1 MEGGRSISECRGVKT
16 GKIPSGSA
24 VTRTVKIPAE
34 SAVII
39 GGGTFPRG
47 EFPRY
52 LISSA
57 DVVICCDSAV
67 VTYLRH
73 FPDRLPDMVIGDMDS
88 IPAAFLRK
96 YKGPWKQVADQQ
108 TNDQTKAFNYLI
120 DNWCGLSRITFIG
133 AVGRRADHTIANLSL
148 LTDYATVLSGKAWS
162 AGADDGPDGPIGPNK
177 LSGQEGPDG
186 PSGQDGN
193 IPIIESVSDSEIVFP
208 MLDSGEFSCGQGRG
222 VSIFTPDP
230 TLRIKSSGL
239 QWPTEGV
246 RLDSWWKASL
256 NRACCDVVKLEF
268 SHPAPVL
275 IVLS

>member
-1 MEGGRSISECRGVKT
+1 MEGGRSISECRDGRI
-16 GKIPSGSA
+16 G
-24 VTRTVKIPAE
+24 KIPAE

-73 FPDRLPDMVIGDMDS
+73 FPDRMPDMVIGDMDS

-148 LTDYATVLSGKAWS
+148 LTDYATVLDSS
-162 AGADDGPDGPIGPNK
+162 
-177 LSGQEGPDG
+177 
-186 PSGQDGN
+186 
-193 IPIIESVSDSEIVFP
+193 PIIESVSDSEIVFP

-230 TLRIKSSGL
+230 TLRIKSYGL

-256 NRACCDVVKLEF
+256 NRACCDIVKLEF

>member
-1 MEGGRSISECRGVKT
+1 MEGKPISECRGGRA
-16 GKIPSGSA
+16 GKIPA
-24 VTRTVKIPAE
+24 D

-39 GGGTFPRG
+39 GGGLFPRG

-67 VTYLRH
+67 VAYLRH

-88 IPAAFLRK
+88 IPAAFLRN
-96 YKGPWKQVADQQ
+96 YKGPWKRVEDQQ
-108 TNDQTKAFNYLI
+108 INDQTKAFNYLI

-133 AVGRRADHTIANLSL
+133 AVGKRADHTIANLSH
-148 LTDYATVLSGKAWS
+148 LTDYAAVLSGKAWS
-162 AGADDGPDGPIGPNK
+162 AGTDGGPDGPIGPNK

-186 PSGQDGN
+186 PSGHDGN
-193 IPIIESVSDSEIVFP
+193 IPIIESVSDTEIAFP
-208 MLDSGEFSCGQGRG
+208 MLESGEFSCGQGRG
-222 VSIFTPDP
+222 VSIFTPDT

-246 RLDSWWKASL
+246 RFDSWWKASL
-256 NRACCDVVKLEF
+256 NRASCDVVKLEF

>member
-1 MEGGRSISECRGVKT
+1 MEGKPISECRIARP
-16 GKIPSGSA
+16 GKIPA
-24 VTRTVKIPAE
+24 N

-39 GGGTFPRG
+39 GGGIFPRG

-57 DVVICCDSAV
+57 DVVICCDNAV

-73 FPDRLPDMVIGDMDS
+73 FPGRLPDMVIGDMDS
-88 IPAAFLRK
+88 IPAAFLRN
-96 YKGPWKQVADQQ
+96 YKGPWKRVEDQQ

-133 AVGRRADHTIANLSL
+133 AVGKRADHTIANLSL
-148 LTDYATVLSGKAWS
+148 LADYAAVLSGKTGLLDTAVELGGQGELDGQNG
-162 AGADDGPDGPIGPNK
+162 AGALDSQ
-177 LSGQEGPDG
+177 SG
-186 PSGQDGN
+186 
-193 IPIIESVSDSEIVFP
+193 IPVIESVSDTEIAFP
-208 MLDSGEFSCGQGRG
+208 MLESGEFTCGQGRG
-222 VSIFTPDP
+222 VSIFTPDT

-246 RLDSWWKASL
+246 HFDSWWKASL
-256 NRACCDVVKLEF
+256 NRACCDIVKLEF

-275 IVLS
+275 IILS

>member
-1 MEGGRSISECRGVKT
+1 MENKSISECRSEQV
-16 GKIPSGSA
+16 GKIPAESA
-24 VTRTVKIPAE
+24 VIQKGKIPAE

-88 IPAAFLRK
+88 IPAGFLRK
-96 YKGPWKQVADQQ
+96 YKGPWKRVADQQ

-120 DNWCGLSRITFIG
+120 DNYCGLSRITFIG
-133 AVGRRADHTIANLSL
+133 IVGRRADHTIANLSL
-148 LTDYATVLSGKAWS
+148 LADYASVLSKKARLL
-162 AGADDGPDGPIGPNK
+162 DTTIGPSCQ
-177 LSGQEGPDG
+177 SGLDSQSD
-186 PSGQDGN
+186 
-193 IPIIESVSDSEIVFP
+193 IPVIESVSDTEIAFP
-208 MLDSGEFSCGQGRG
+208 MLESGEFSCGQGRG
-222 VSIFTPDP
+222 VSIFTPDT

-239 QWPTEGV
+239 QWPTDDV
-246 RLDSWWKASL
+246 RFDSWWKASL
-256 NRACCDVVKLEF
+256 NRSCCDRVCLEF

>member
-1 MEGGRSISECRGVKT
+1 MK
-16 GKIPSGSA
+16 GKIPA
-24 VTRTVKIPAE
+24 K

-67 VTYLRH
+67 VAYLRH

-88 IPAAFLRK
+88 IPAGFLRR
-96 YKGPWKQVADQQ
+96 YKGPWKRVEDQQ

-120 DNWCGLSRITFIG
+120 GNWCGLSRITFIG

-148 LTDYATVLSGKAWS
+148 LTDYAAVLSGKAEP
-162 AGADDGPDGPIGPNK
+162 AETAVGTT
-177 LSGQEGPDG
+177 
-186 PSGQDGN
+186 N
-193 IPIIESVSDSEIVFP
+193 IPIIESVSDTEIVFP

-222 VSIFTPDP
+222 VSIFTPDS

-239 QWPTEGV
+239 QWPTDDV
-246 RLDSWWKASL
+246 RFDSWWKASL
-256 NRACCDVVKLEF
+256 NRACCDVVNLEF